1 MKRGRLLGD
10 LRRAIRAR
18 HYSPRTEDAYV
29 RWVRRFVSFSGGKHP
44 VASSDRDVG
53 RFLTALAEKGRVSA
67 STQNQ
72 AASALLFLYREV
84 IGRDVDRWVPV
95 VRAKEPKR
103 LPVVLNREEVS
114 QLLGEMKGQPKLI
127 ALLLYGSGLRLQE
140 CLELRVK
147 DLDFGSGEIRIRR
160 GKGARDRVTML
171 PKLGRRSLKSHL
183 QRVKARHSRDVKSG
197 GGHVS
202 LPGGLSRKYPKASQE
217 WVWQYVFPSPRLR
230 RDEQTGA
237 EVREHLHA
245 TAVQRAFR
253 AAVLQTGMSK
263 RATCH
268 TLRHS
273 FATHLLEGGHD
284 IRTVQE
290 LLGHSDVRTTMIYT
304 HVLNKGALGVRSPA
318 DVLGHRNLSYRGQT
332 SL

>member
-1 MKRGRLLGD
+1 VK
-10 LRRAIRAR
+10 
-18 HYSPRTEDAYV
+18 
-29 RWVRRFVSFSGGKHP
+29 RFVRFNNGRHP
-44 VASSDRDVG
+44 VALGDRDVE
-53 RFLTALAEKGRVSA
+53 RFLTALAEKGSVSA

-72 AASALLFLYREV
+72 AVSALLFLYREV
-84 IGRDVDRWVPV
+84 IGLDVDAWEPM

-103 LPVVLNREEVS
+103 LPVVLTRDEVS
-114 QLLGEMKGQPKLI
+114 KVLGRLRGQPRLV

-147 DLDFGSGEIRIRR
+147 DIDFGAGEIRVRR

-171 PKLGRRSLKSHL
+171 PRLGRRSLESHL
-183 QRVKARHSRDVKSG
+183 RKVKMRHSKDVRSG

-202 LPGGLSRKYPKASQE
+202 LPCGLTRKYPNASRE
-217 WVWQYVFPSPRLR
+217 WDWQYVFPSVRRR
-230 RDEQTGA
+230 RDAQTGA
-237 EVREHLHA
+237 EVRGHLHP

-253 AAVLQTGMSK
+253 AAVLDVGIAK

-273 FATHLLEGGHD
+273 FATHLLESGYD

-304 HVLNKGALGVRSPA
+304 HVLNRGAGGILSPI
-318 DVLGHRNLSYRGQT
+318 DQLNNRNVNEKFKRTVG
-332 SL
+332 